1 MKRRR
6 CICNDCGVDIVKA
19 GEYVMLDLQIWVHEL
34 GLDLHDNLCI
44 GCVEKRLGR
53 RIKGFGDITNMQNC
67 GPMSLRLQVRVFG
80 RAITKRKPYRLKAGS
95 NIHGMTAKDLA
106 VTGKAR
112 DAGL

>member
-19 GEYVMLDLQIWVHEL
+19 GEYVMLDLQIWV
-34 GLDLHDNLCI
+34 
-44 GCVEKRLGR
+44 
-53 RIKGFGDITNMQNC
+53 
-67 GPMSLRLQVRVFG
+67 RLQIRVFG

-106 VTGKAR
+106 VIGKAR

>member
-19 GEYVMLDLQIWVHEL
+19 GEYVMLDLQIWDHEL
-34 GLDLHDNLCI
+34 GLDAHDNLCI

-53 RIKGFGDITNMQNC
+53 RIKGFGDIINMQNNVTT
-67 GPMSLRLQVRVFG
+67 SLRLQVRILG
-80 RAITKRKPYRLKAGS
+80 AAITKRKPYRLRAGTNVGGLS
-95 NIHGMTAKDLA
+95 AKEIA
-106 VTGKAR
+106 RIGEAR